1 MTRSKALFLLTVGL
15 TACGDRCNQPADP
28 EIPIDPPDDCHTN
41 IDETVPAAD
50 ATDAYWRA
58 DIEFWLDDPDPAVV
72 SSITLAQGS
81 DEVPGDTWFSEDEE
95 TVFFTPAAP
104 LEPLTAYDATITTC
118 HGEATIS
125 FSTSE
130 LGLPLEEDI
139 VGQTWA
145 VDLTQGRVLKPEGV
159 GDLIFELGVPL
170 VLVEVQDANG
180 DLELMGALANDDG
193 TQDPC
198 TPTIPFPSADFSD
211 SPFFQVPA
219 SLVTLEVAG
228 MLLPVHEFVLEG
240 TIAADGTWFGGAVIG
255 GELDARELADLID
268 EVDSPDDLCN
278 LTASFGA
285 PCQPC
290 STDGEEYC
298 LEVLVDSLVGDAVDI
313 DLEEIV
319 DPSGDPDCAD

>member
-1 MTRSKALFLLTVGL
+1 MTRSEALLLLACGL
-15 TACGDRCNQPADP
+15 TACGDRCNQPDDP
-28 EIPIDPPDDCHTN
+28 EPPIDPIEDCLTS

-50 ATDAYWRA
+50 STDAYWRA
-58 DIEFWLDDPDPAVV
+58 DIEFWLDDPDTAVV
-72 SSITLAQGS
+72 STITLTQGNT
-81 DEVPGDTWFSEDEE
+81 EVPGDTWFSEDEE
-95 TVFFTPAAP
+95 TVFFTPA
-104 LEPLTAYDATITTC
+104 EPLAPITAYDATINTC
-118 HGEATIS
+118 RGDATIS
-125 FSTSE
+125 FVTSE
-130 LGLPLEEDI
+130 LGLPLEVDI

-159 GDLIFELGVPL
+159 GELIFELGVPL
-170 VLVEVQDANG
+170 VLVEVQQAD
-180 DLELMGALANDDG
+180 DSLELMGALANDDG

-198 TPTIPFPSADFSD
+198 TPTIPFPSADFGE
-211 SPFFQVPA
+211 SPFFEVPA

-240 TIAADGTWFGGAVIG
+240 TIAADGSWFGGAVIG

-290 STDGEEYC
+290 TTDGEAYC
-298 LEVLVDSLVGDAVDI
+298 LEVLVDSLVGDPVDI

-319 DPSGDPDCAD
+319 DPSGDPDCAE